1 MYKCTPAGVK
11 SNQNRDQQHEQ
22 HGHDMIHKTFLN
34 FLSQPLIPM
43 SELGTVSKFYNET
56 YCAYSNPRS
65 CIINLIFCIS
75 NIGCSPYNYNA
86 VAIWSY
92 VTGLL

>member
-22 HGHDMIHKTFLN
+22 HGHDMIHTKHFSTFYLN
-34 FLSQPLIPM
+34 LSNFPIFTMKHIVRIQTPGP
-43 SELGTVSKFYNET
+43 V
-56 YCAYSNPRS
+56 
-65 CIINLIFCIS
+65 CIIIFIFCIS